1 MSSRTKEYWIKCG
14 NKINSGGTLAIVS
27 YTYYAKEKLS
37 YKLSSLSKK
46 YRNYEIVGVE
56 SYIPVEVRVPDFT
69 KVESEIKKI
78 EVELA
83 MTEAVIEKDKAKV
96 EAA

>member
-1 MSSRTKEYWIKCG
+1 
-14 NKINSGGTLAIVS
+14 VS
-27 YTYYAKEKLS
+27 YTRYAKEKLGC
-37 YKLSSLSKK
+37 KLSSLSKK
-46 YRNYEIVGVE
+46 YRNCEIVGVE

-78 EVELA
+78 KAEL
-83 MTEAVIEKDKAKV
+83 TITKAVIKKDKAKV